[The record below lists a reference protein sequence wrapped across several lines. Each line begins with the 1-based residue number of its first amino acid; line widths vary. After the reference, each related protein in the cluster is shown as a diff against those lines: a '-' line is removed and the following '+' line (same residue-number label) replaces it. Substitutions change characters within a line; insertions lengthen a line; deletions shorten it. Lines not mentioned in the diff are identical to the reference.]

1 MVCEPKRSQF
11 HVRDSLIG
19 AGVMI
24 GATAVFASA
33 GLVLRRSGWPMTGEI
48 LRSLAFSAPLM
59 LSMPFWVLKGQPW
72 RLQLAL
78 VGGTLAFLAAASSV
92 AALI

>member
-59 LSMPFWVLKGQPW
+59 LSMPSWVLKGQPW
-72 RLQLAL
+72 RCSSRSWAAPWPFSPPRAL
-78 VGGTLAFLAAASSV
+78 SPR
-92 AALI
+92 